1 MVTGLNVRRA
11 VPYPLSY
18 DVNLY
23 RTGPLLLVSPS
34 IAQLVERWTV
44 VVHCQISI
52 GRWFKSGS
60 KDFFSLLSFPAS
72 CSELIC
78 YICFPLASVGTKKNI
93 GS

>member
-44 VVHCQISI
+44 VGFRQKSI

-60 KDFFSLLSFPAS
+60 KDELFVVLPSLWVQVSSKLSVSSLPNN
-72 CSELIC
+72 
-78 YICFPLASVGTKKNI
+78 PR
-93 GS
+93 